1 MKHRVALAAILGMA
15 LPLLAVQPLHADRFS
30 NDLQRLVWLQ
40 SDFGLPVKGYVIEGW
55 FCLPCRPG
63 MQVKLERELC
73 LTSGEQQST
82 LADGSRLNTVLQFRD
97 GYYNVEVQLITEHL
111 DTAQSY
117 YALWQGF
124 ADCNQPKQPVGV
136 TMIYEWDEILSLAAQ
151 EQLAAELLRGLDV
164 TRDGVI
170 LDLLGQTSGYSPQLR
185 HCLTIAGKAV
195 NYNLAFRTINKRT
208 VLYLA
213 SPVIYQ
219 QY

>member
-15 LPLLAVQPLHADRFS
+15 LPLLAVQPLHADHLS
-30 NDLQRLVWLQ
+30 SDLQRLVWLY

-55 FCLPCRPG
+55 FCLPYRPG

-82 LADGSRLNTVLQFRD
+82 LADGSHLNTVLQLRD
-97 GYYNVEVQLITEHL
+97 GYYDIEVQLITEHL
-111 DTAQSY
+111 DTAQRY
-117 YALWQGF
+117 YTVWQSF

-136 TMIYEWDEILSLAAQ
+136 TIIHEWNEILSLAAQ

-170 LDLLGQTSGYSPQLR
+170 LDSLGQTSGYSSQLR
-185 HCLTIAGKAV
+185 HCLSIAGEAV
-195 NYNLAFRTINKRT
+195 NYNLAFRTVNKKT
-208 VLYLA
+208 ILYLA
-213 SPVIYQ
+213 SPIIYQ